1 MVALDTNEN
10 DVRYLKSIGVQVG
23 DNGCNCWMQL
33 YITWG
38 ETWKDH
44 CLTNYLDT
52 SGNDFKSGEYQIF
65 SSPEILGE
73 CYLKKVMANLKTNIT
88 IWHTGSDGVDIKYW
102 NLNYV
107 DGERQYCQ
115 DGHWYDNIDMDN
127 EISCH
132 DIGCPSGYF
141 PEDGDAPQ
149 LYWSGWHASKEYC
162 AKECSDRSDCKSFSY
177 GNGRWS
183 NIYDQWRCKLMKNY
197 YPTASNYK
205 DYQFCRKNESIC
217 NFVNHSIIYGSEETI
232 GIAQTKEECS
242 LKAKDY
248 DAAATGCIWNHETY
262 TCKLSY
268 GNRHGNGGKNLP
280 YDSCLFNGQTF
291 WPEDAPGKTCKDNKL
306 ITEVKSQISC
316 QELCNDDEKCIG
328 ISYAKLNNYQTFDWV
343 RNCYICYNDVLID
356 SLDHELYGSI
366 GFRRRPE

>member
-1 MVALDTNEN
+1 M
-10 DVRYLKSIGVQVG
+10 K
-23 DNGCNCWMQL
+23 L

-38 ETWKDH
+38 EKWKDR

-73 CYLKKVMANLKTNIT
+73 CYLKKVISNLKTNIT

-107 DGERQYCQ
+107 AGERQYCK
-115 DGHWYDNIDMDN
+115 DGHWYDDIDMDN
-127 EISCH
+127 EISCQ
-132 DIGCPSGYF
+132 DRECPTGYY
-141 PEDGDAPQ
+141 PEDGDAPSF
-149 LYWSGWHASKEYC
+149 YWSSWQASEEYC

-177 GNGRWS
+177 GERS
-183 NIYDQWRCKLMKNY
+183 NSNDQWRCKLMKKY
-197 YPTASNYK
+197 YPTASNHK
-205 DYQFCRKNESIC
+205 DYQFCRKNESVC
-217 NFVNHSIIYGSEETI
+217 SFVYQSTIFGSFENI
-232 GIAQTKEECS
+232 GNTQTKEECS

-248 DAAATGCIWNHETY
+248 DAAATGCVWNPETY

-268 GNRHGNGGKNLP
+268 GNRMRSSTIYPH
-280 YDSCLFNGQTF
+280 YSCFFNGQTF
-291 WPEDAPGKTCKDNKL
+291 WPEDAPGKTCQDNRL
-306 ITEVKSQISC
+306 IKEVKSQISC
-316 QELCNDDEKCIG
+316 QEICTDDENCIG
-328 ISYAKLNNYQTFDWV
+328 ISYAELNFPPSFDWV

-356 SLDHELYGSI
+356 SFDHKYSGSI